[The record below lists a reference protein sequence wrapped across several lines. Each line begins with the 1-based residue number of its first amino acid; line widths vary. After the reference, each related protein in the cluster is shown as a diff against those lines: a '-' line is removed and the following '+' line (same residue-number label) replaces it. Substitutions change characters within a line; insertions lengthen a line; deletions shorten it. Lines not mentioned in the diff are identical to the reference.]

1 MSVAMKKTKKKRRFS
16 LRDADL
22 IWSSSGETS
31 KKRLFFEGFSGRCAI
46 KCSFGGRIYRFFEV
60 GFYQKTQLLSK
71 PTFGSMILKKR
82 GDFRGFS
89 GFSGSGGFGGV
100 KKSKFRGFRG

>member
-22 IWSSSGETS
+22 IWARPGETS
-31 KKRLFFEGFSGRCAI
+31 KKRLFFEGFSARATI
-46 KCSFGGRIYRFFEV
+46 KWCFGVDFRTVFEV

-71 PTFGSMILKKR
+71 PTFCSMILKKR